1 MDLGILAAL
10 IMLVIWAIW
19 TFALNAPGWAHIL
32 LTAGMFLLFYR
43 IVVRGTPGYPSGRK
57 G

>member
-1 MDLGILAAL
+1 MDLGIVAAL
-10 IMLVIWAIW
+10 IMLVGWAIW

-43 IVVRGTPGYPSGRK
+43 IVVRGTPGYPGSRK